1 MSDQQPD
8 SSCLPFIRKMAGY
21 LKWRFRLPQELDELI
36 SCGFLGYCEAME
48 RFDPS
53 VGVRPEVYAYH
64 RVRGAILDAACRRT
78 VLSKW
83 MYKRARLGGVDR
95 LADCSA
101 AAKMEAGVLRTQVEK
116 LIDDLPPQQRD
127 IVRCRHFDELT
138 FDEIGEIFGFQK
150 SWACRIHKKA
160 LLSLHAALSGEQ
172 AAVSVR
178 E

>member
-101 AAKMEAGVLRTQVEK
+101 AAKMEAGVLRTQMEK
-116 LIDDLPPQQRD
+116 LINDLPPRQRD
-127 IVRCRHFDELT
+127 IVRWHYFDELN
-138 FDEIGEIFGFQK
+138 FVQIGAILGFQK
-150 SWACRIHKKA
+150 SWTCRIHKKA
-160 LLSLHAALSGEQ
+160 LLNLNAALSGEQ